1 MTGPEDGP
9 IVRPSS
15 SRPGPFVAMMDTAHS
30 GNPNDLRLWRGTLG
44 DGPTQRRFLRQ
55 GVVSAIFMIVREVF
69 GQQPSGMPLIK
80 DEHVIHQVSA
90 TAFDPALRDPILPGT
105 LERRSDGLDA
115 HVFDRDEHLAIE
127 RGVPIQDEIPG
138 RSAVGKRLPKLL
150 TDPRR
155 GGMFGDISSKN
166 LATGMADHEEDV
178 EQ

>member
-9 IVRPSS
+9 IVSPSS

-44 DGPTQRRFLRQ
+44 DGPTPRRFLRQ

-69 GQQPSGMPLIK
+69 GQQPSCMPLVK

-105 LERRSDGLDA
+105 AERRAHGLNK
-115 HVFDRDEHLAIE
+115 HVLDRREHLAIKH
-127 RGVPIQDEIPG
+127 RVPIQKEIPG
-138 RSAVGKRLPKLL
+138 RRAVGKRLPKLL
-150 TDPRR
+150 TDSRR
-155 GGMFGDISSKN
+155 GGMF
-166 LATGMADHEEDV
+166 
-178 EQ
+178 